1 MQNKPIKG
9 CYPLN
14 NLSIMDFVVLFA
26 LVTSLS
32 SFSIKYKVDPEK
44 LEEDYFSF
52 SGNQSQS
59 SAYLHRVNGTI
70 KLHISTLT
78 GFEHYNMDNVTGE
91 FEFIWRGFKINNTPM
106 NLTQTK
112 GNVNDLMFDMFL
124 FISPIID
131 HLDSVLEPTATPIY
145 QISDV
150 NYNIILA
157 IAFCVGFVFR
167 SDSFVALF
175 HKFYTKFRK
184 EEYRPTESETL

>member
-1 MQNKPIKG
+1 
-9 CYPLN
+9 
-14 NLSIMDFVVLFA
+14 MDFVVLFV

-32 SFSIKYKVDPEK
+32 SFNIKYKVDPEK

-59 SAYLHRVNGTI
+59 SAYLYRVNDTI

-91 FEFIWRGFKINNTPM
+91 FHFVWRGFKINGTPM

-112 GNVNDLMFDMFL
+112 GTVNDLMFDMFL

-131 HLDSVLEPTATPIY
+131 HPDCVLEATATPIY

-150 NYNIILA
+150 NYSIILA

-175 HKFYTKFRK
+175 HKFYTRFRNV
-184 EEYRPTESETL
+184 EYRPTESTV